1 MRVAAFAVLVGI
13 AALLASC
20 GSARNRVVAQQPS
33 QAPQPT
39 CLHGPL
45 ESPEQAA
52 RKGAALTLIR
62 QVNTLQAR
70 AMGGSKSYQSTDQLQ
85 LPVPPAGFE
94 LRLTA
99 TPAAYAFSVR
109 DTTDPCRFAYFSD
122 QQGLIFHGE
131 AIR

>member
-1 MRVAAFAVLVGI
+1 MRVAAFAVLVAV

-20 GSARNRVVAQQPS
+20 GSGGNRIVAPQPS
-33 QAPQPT
+33 QAPQPA
-39 CLHGPL
+39 CLHGPQ
-45 ESPEQAA
+45 ESQEQAA
-52 RKGAALTLIR
+52 RKRAALTLTR

-70 AMGGSKSYQSTDQLQ
+70 AMGGSKSYQSADQLQ
-85 LPVPPAGFE
+85 LPTSPEGFE